1 MKTLVKIQG
10 CTTMKKYVIVIFALI
25 LVATV
30 FLAGCT
36 NTASGGQDTSAGN
49 LRAHFE
55 YKESWSVGQGC
66 YGKVTGYAFNAGAGS
81 ADSVVL
87 NFNLID
93 TRTGTIRD
101 SRQVFIG
108 SIEPG
113 QSRTYETV
121 LDGECTEDYR
131 VDAGFGK

>member
-1 MKTLVKIQG
+1 
-10 CTTMKKYVIVIFALI
+10 MKKNITLIFALI
-25 LVATV
+25 LVGTV

-36 NTASGGQDTSAGN
+36 NNASGGQDVSTGT
-49 LRAHFE
+49 LKAHFE

-66 YGKVTGYAFNAGAGS
+66 YGKVTGYAFNAGAGP
-81 ADSVVL
+81 ADGVVL

-93 TRTGTIRD
+93 TKTGTIRD
-101 SRQVFIG
+101 SRQVFFGTIA
-108 SIEPG
+108 PG
-113 QSRTYETV
+113 ESRNYETV

>member
-1 MKTLVKIQG
+1 
-10 CTTMKKYVIVIFALI
+10 MKKQVILIFALMLTGTI
-25 LVATV
+25 L
-30 FLAGCT
+30 LAGCT
-36 NTASGGQDTSAGN
+36 NTASGGQDVSSGT
-49 LRAHFE
+49 LKAHFE
-55 YKESWSVGQGC
+55 YKESWSLGQGC
-66 YGKVTGYAFNAGAGS
+66 YGKVTGYAFNAGDAS

-93 TRTGTIRD
+93 TKTGTIRD

-108 SIEPG
+108 SIDSG

>member
-1 MKTLVKIQG
+1 
-10 CTTMKKYVIVIFALI
+10 MKKQAIITLAI
-25 LVATV
+25 LLAATV

-49 LRAHFE
+49 LRAHYE

-66 YGKVTGYAFNAGAGS
+66 YGKVTGYAFNAGNAS
-81 ADSVVL
+81 ADGVVL

-108 SIEPG
+108 TIEPG

-121 LDGECTEDYR
+121 LDGECAEDYR

>member
-1 MKTLVKIQG
+1 
-10 CTTMKKYVIVIFALI
+10 MKKRIIIIFVSL
-25 LVATV
+25 LTATV

-36 NTASGGQDTSAGN
+36 NTASGGQDTSAGD

-66 YGKVTGYAFNAGAGS
+66 YGKVTGYAFNAGNGS
-81 ADSVVL
+81 AESVVL

-93 TRTGTIRD
+93 TKTGTIRD

-108 SIEPG
+108 TIEPG

-121 LDGECTEDYR
+121 LDGECTQDYR

>member
-1 MKTLVKIQG
+1 
-10 CTTMKKYVIVIFALI
+10 MKKQVILIFAIMLMG
-25 LVATV
+25 TV

-36 NTASGGQDTSAGN
+36 NTASGGQDASSGN
-49 LRAHFE
+49 LRTHFE

-66 YGKVTGYAFNAGAGS
+66 YGKVTGYAFNAGDTS

-93 TRTGTIRD
+93 TRSGTIRD
-101 SRQVFIG
+101 SRPVFIG
-108 SIEPG
+108 TITPG

-131 VDAGFGK
+131 VDAGFGR

>member
-1 MKTLVKIQG
+1 
-10 CTTMKKYVIVIFALI
+10 MKKLVVII
-25 LVATV
+25 LTSPLAATI

-55 YKESWSVGQGC
+55 YAESWSVGLGC
-66 YGKVTGYAFNAGAGS
+66 YGKVTGYAFNAGNES

-87 NFNLID
+87 NLNLID
-93 TRTGTIRD
+93 TKTGTIRD

-108 SIEPG
+108 TIGPG